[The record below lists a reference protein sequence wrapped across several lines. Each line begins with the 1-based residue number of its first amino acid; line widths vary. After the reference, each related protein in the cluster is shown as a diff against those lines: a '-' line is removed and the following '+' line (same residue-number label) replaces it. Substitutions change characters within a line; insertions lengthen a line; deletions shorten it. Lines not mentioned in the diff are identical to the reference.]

1 MIVIL
6 TIKRRMHLALAT
18 KQNLL
23 EHGVLED
30 QIQILEGYD
39 KEDYKGMLRPHLLVS
54 KAFMNIVLPFA
65 VENNTSIFYTECGTL
80 FNCNP
85 FDISIDEDHINWL
98 GYIRNMKCYIIG
110 VKLVYLPLSIIEDMI
125 EVKPPLAHLDR
136 MIRNYGKKN
145 DCLSVANES
154 HIYQMDY
161 PSDWGTKEQLKRKKV
176 LKNKILKSV

>member
-18 KQNLL
+18 KQSLL
-23 EHGVLED
+23 EHGVDED
-30 QIQILEGYD
+30 QIKIVEGYD

-54 KAFMNIVLPFA
+54 KAFMDIVIPCA

-98 GYIRNMKCYIIG
+98 GYIRKMKLYIIG

-136 MIRNYGKKN
+136 MIRNYGIKN
-145 DCLSVANES
+145 DCLSIANES

-161 PSDWGTKEQLKRKKV
+161 PGDWGTKEQLKRKKV
-176 LKNKILKSV
+176 LKSKILKSV